1 MDSVLQIIRA
11 EVGDVQESTTLD
23 ELNIDSLE
31 LLDLLQ
37 KVEGACGVRIP
48 DARIVNIN
56 SIGDIVATVD
66 GLRN

>member
-1 MDSVLQIIRA
+1 MDSVLNVIRA

-23 ELNIDSLE
+23 ELNVDSLE

-48 DARIVNIN
+48 DDRIVNLN
-56 SIGDIVATVD
+56 SIGDIVAAVNS
-66 GLRN
+66 LRN

>member
-1 MDSVLQIIRA
+1 MDSVLGVIRA

-23 ELNIDSLE
+23 ELNFDSLE

-48 DARIVNIN
+48 DERIMGIN
-56 SIGDIVATVD
+56 SIGDIVATVNS
-66 GLRN
+66 LRN